1 MFAAPPIGI
10 AEDDTRWSCPAKRVQ
25 IPDAMPNGNAG
36 MCANKSGN
44 ETHDRKPFRC
54 LSKDLRVIGDAR
66 DSRFGQG

>member
-1 MFAAPPIGI
+1 M
-10 AEDDTRWSCPAKRVQ
+10 Q

-54 LSKDLRVIGDAR
+54 LSKDLKVIGDAR
-66 DSRFGQG
+66 DSRFGQGWDLSTETVLLDWLPEPIRE